1 MSRKL
6 KKVKK
11 SRMKKLSP
19 NYTLRAPPC
28 DKYSTFQPGG
38 FSKLYHHCEEARM
51 KRSYHWVYSAFE
63 AESAYKKVEPKKIQ
77 EDLLRI
83 KSYIK
88 EGMLRVEIG
97 EYNKEQIEEVP
108 IITPTIEEGM
118 LKVEF
123 GEKNNKKVIY
133 IDFKGYWSTIK

>member
-19 NYTLRAPPC
+19 NCTLRAPSC

-51 KRSYHWVYSAFE
+51 KRSYHWVYSAFK
-63 AESAYKKVEPKKIQ
+63 AEEVNKKLLNNKIQ
-77 EDLLRI
+77 EEILPVETCIEDGILIIKIRVDDKPKVLNIDL
-83 KSYIK
+83 K
-88 EGMLRVEIG
+88 EYLSIAE
-97 EYNKEQIEEVP
+97 
-108 IITPTIEEGM
+108 
-118 LKVEF
+118 
-123 GEKNNKKVIY
+123 
-133 IDFKGYWSTIK
+133 